1 MKDIKIALFDIDKT
15 LIKGDSMFKLLKYT
29 LKKYPKSSLK
39 LPTLFFVLILYKLG
53 FIDTKK
59 AKENMFYTLNYLD
72 NEDIKK
78 FFYEVIKGITYND
91 AIGEIKRL
99 KSKGYYIL
107 LVSASPECYL
117 KFFELEEYIDG
128 VIGTKLHFK
137 NNKYVNKIDGYN
149 CKGEEKVKRIN
160 EYLKE
165 RNLSIDKESSLA
177 YSDSLSDLPMFNLVG
192 KAYLINY
199 NKKNLDYEILR
210 WK

>member
-1 MKDIKIALFDIDKT
+1 MKAIKIALFDIDKT

-29 LKKYPKSSLK
+29 ISKYPKAKWK
-39 LPTLFFVLILYKLG
+39 LPKLFFMMVAYKLK

-59 AKENMFYTLNYLD
+59 AKENMFYTLNYLS
-72 NEDIKK
+72 NEDFEQFYNCVIKTTVYSDAIEEIKK
-78 FFYEVIKGITYND
+78 LRKM
-91 AIGEIKRL
+91 
-99 KSKGYYIL
+99 GYYIL

-117 KFFELEEYIDG
+117 KFFEIEDYVDG
-128 VIGTKLHFK
+128 VIGTKLHLE
-137 NNKYVNKIDGYN
+137 NDRYINRIEGEN
-149 CKGEEKVKRIN
+149 CKGEEKVRRITS
-160 EYLKE
+160 YLKE
-165 RNLSIDKESSLA
+165 RDFCIDKPNSLA